1 MEKKV
6 YQSKKD
12 YSKKYN
18 KENISIQINRE
29 LVNKLKSN
37 IGNLSLKS
45 YIENIIRLEI
55 NQPS

>member
-6 YQSKKD
+6 YQSEKD